1 METEGILNRKV
12 DKVTQQPTHSQ
23 SDNPQPNTLMVNR
36 KEGLFVEKPLHDGKK
51 GSKKARF
58 GERRGQRGRRK
69 ERRRRRQGWK
79 ERKGRRRRRPGT
91 KKPDGRTRMVRSVR
105 NSFRQ
110 GLPAYLPKSCFTSAA
125 FQRALPP
132 KRVTSLTVARS
143 RLLAQQLFYFGG
155 LRKIVAAE
163 ASVHHVPRQRDG
175 PPTCPRAAS
184 LRQPPKNRCRRSIGA
199 SHPSA
204 KRRTDYLPKSC
215 FTSAATVTPL

>member
-1 METEGILNRKV
+1 
-12 DKVTQQPTHSQ
+12 
-23 SDNPQPNTLMVNR
+23 MVNR
-36 KEGLFVEKPLHDGKK
+36 MEGLSVEKPLHGGKK
-51 GSKKARF
+51 GPKKARF
-58 GERRGQRGRRK
+58 GVRRGQRGRRK

-125 FQRALPP
+125 SEKSLPP
-132 KRVTSLTVARS
+132 KHRCIASLGKETD

-163 ASVHHVPRQRDG
+163 ASVHRI
-175 PPTCPRAAS
+175 PP
-184 LRQPPKNRCRRSIGA
+184 
-199 SHPSA
+199 A
-204 KRRTDYLPKSC
+204 KRRTDYLPSNC